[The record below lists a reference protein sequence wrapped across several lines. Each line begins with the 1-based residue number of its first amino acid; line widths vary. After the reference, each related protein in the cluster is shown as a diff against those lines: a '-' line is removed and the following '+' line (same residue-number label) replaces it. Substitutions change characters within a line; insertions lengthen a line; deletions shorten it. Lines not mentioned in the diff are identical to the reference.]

1 MLRPISA
8 RFQRRVVS
16 ALAEDKA
23 MRLIVGLGNPDPEYQ
38 WTPHNLG
45 FMAVDEL
52 AERGSIRVERPE
64 GKALVGRGKLAGE
77 EILLAKPQTYMNLS
91 GVSVRELLA
100 KYELEPTDLL
110 VMWDEVQLPAGTFKI
125 HPDGS
130 AGSHNGAKSVIGSI
144 GTQQF
149 ARLRLGCGPDH
160 PVGSLRDYVLR
171 PMKKAELEEASEMLG
186 QVGDAVELIL
196 TQGLDAAM
204 TKYNRRKPQEPEE
217 EK

>member
-1 MLRPISA
+1 
-8 RFQRRVVS
+8 
-16 ALAEDKA
+16 

-52 AERGSIRVERPE
+52 ADRGSIRVERPE
-64 GKALVGRGKLAGE
+64 GKALVGRGKLSGQ

-91 GVSVRELLA
+91 GVSIRELLA
-100 KYELEPTDLL
+100 KYELEPADLL

-160 PVGSLRDYVLR
+160 PVSSLKDYVLR
-171 PMKKAELEEASEMLG
+171 PMKKPELEVASEMLG
-186 QVGDAVELIL
+186 HVGDAVEMIL

-204 TKYNRRKPQEPEE
+204 TKYNRRKPPDEVL
-217 EK
+217 

>member
-1 MLRPISA
+1 
-8 RFQRRVVS
+8 
-16 ALAEDKA
+16 

-52 AERGSIRVERPE
+52 ANRAAIRVERPE

-91 GVSVRELLA
+91 GISVRELLA
-100 KYELEPTDLL
+100 KYEVDVSDLL
-110 VMWDEVQLPAGTFKI
+110 AMWDEVQLPLGTIRI

-130 AGSHNGAKSVIGSI
+130 AGSHNGAQSVINAL
-144 GTQQF
+144 GTQEF

-160 PVGSLRDYVLR
+160 PLNSRREHVLR
-171 PMKKAELEEASEMLG
+171 PMRKAELAVAAEMIDEAG
-186 QVGDAVELIL
+186 NAVETIL
-196 TQGLDAAM
+196 TEGIDAAM
-204 TKYNRRKPQEPEE
+204 NKFNRRKPTDGEGGL
-217 EK
+217 